1 VKRLHL
7 VTEGHGDVEAAP
19 ELAMRVI
26 VHLRRQKRWC
36 VTRRSSRLPKG
47 QLVDER
53 TGVSKLAGVEKAIAF
68 ASAQRA
74 DAVLVLVDGDD
85 HCPATFGPS
94 ASQQLGERLPAS
106 AVMVVREFET
116 WLALAHTDVPLRKA
130 EAKRNAKELLRAKQ
144 PDYKPTVHQTPLA
157 KAVLVD
163 ELLAKGSASFDK
175 FCREIDRLTR

>member
-1 VKRLHL
+1 MKRLHL

-26 VHLRRQKRWC
+26 VHLNRQRHWC
-36 VTRRSSRLPKG
+36 VTKHSSRLPKG
-47 QLVDER
+47 KLVDEQ
-53 TGVSKLAGVEKAIAF
+53 TGTSKVEGIEMAIRNAM
-68 ASAQRA
+68 SQHA
-74 DAVLVLVDGDD
+74 DALLVLVDGDD

-94 ASQQLGERLPAS
+94 ASQQLGKRLPAS

-116 WLALAHTDVPLRKA
+116 WLALAHTDLPAQKA
-130 EAKRNAKELLRAKQ
+130 EAKRNAKELLRTKQ

-157 KAVLVD
+157 KAVVVE

>member
-19 ELAMRVI
+19 ELAMRVL
-26 VHLRRQKRWC
+26 VHLHRQGRWC
-36 VTRRSSRLPKG
+36 VTKRSSRLPKG

-53 TGVSKLAGVEKAIAF
+53 TGAAKVEGIEKAIAF
-68 ASAQRA
+68 ASSQRA
-74 DAVLVLVDGDD
+74 DALLVLVDGDD

-94 ASQQLGERLPAS
+94 ASQQLAQRLPAS

-130 EAKRNAKELLRAKQ
+130 EAKRNAKELLRTKQ

-157 KAVLVD
+157 KAVVV
-163 ELLAKGSASFDK
+163 EQLLARGSTSFDK
-175 FCREIDRLTR
+175 FCRELDRLTR